1 MFALLLTQ
9 VHFSMASDP
18 LQLLRGANRPTK
30 SMMPY
35 YVDAVPVEEAFTK
48 HVPPFA
54 GFHRRDFHGSAEG
67 PPSAT
72 GCLQGEYAAVGAGVA
87 YGFIHFLTATG
98 SLSTPRATT

>member
-48 HVPPFA
+48 HVPPSLVSIGVTSMVA
-54 GFHRRDFHGSAEG
+54 LKGH
-67 PPSAT
+67 PLP
-72 GCLQGEYAAVGAGVA
+72 QGAFKVSTLLLVRVLHMAS
-87 YGFIHFLTATG
+87 FIF
-98 SLSTPRATT
+98 

>member
-48 HVPPFA
+48 HVPPSQENLSKCQSAGRSELEAAFA
-54 GFHRRDFHGSAEG
+54 PVPEGGPGYESAENE
-67 PPSAT
+67 SDAD
-72 GCLQGEYAAVGAGVA
+72 QDVGE
-87 YGFIHFLTATG
+87 L
-98 SLSTPRATT
+98 

>member
-35 YVDAVPVEEAFTK
+35 YVDAVPVEKAFTK
-48 HVPPFA
+48 HVPPSLVSIGVTSMVA
-54 GFHRRDFHGSAEG
+54 LKGH
-67 PPSAT
+67 PLP
-72 GCLQGEYAAVGAGVA
+72 QGAFKV
-87 YGFIHFLTATG
+87 
-98 SLSTPRATT
+98 STLLLVRVLHIR